1 MNGTPALLH
10 AGAAVVRRDLRLAMS
25 YRGRFFTQLLGTFF
39 SLTLFYYIS
48 RLVRVAS
55 FGSPDQYYSFAVVGL
70 IILQVLNSTLISP
83 PVSLRS
89 ELLAG
94 TFERVVISPFGPR
107 GTIAAMLV
115 YPFLYALVTGLVM
128 LVFAGIVFGVH
139 LAWAT
144 LPLAVPV
151 AVLAMLAFAPFG
163 LMLLAAVLVAKQAT
177 AGTTWIVAGI
187 SLISGLYFPVSL
199 LPGWIE
205 WLSNVQPFTPAVE
218 LLRHLLVGT
227 SLPHPAWL
235 DLVKL
240 AGFAAVL
247 LPIAMWV
254 VGQAVRV
261 SRRRGTIIEY

>member
-1 MNGTPALLH
+1 
-10 AGAAVVRRDLRLAMS
+10 
-25 YRGRFFTQLLGTFF
+25 
-39 SLTLFYYIS
+39 
-48 RLVRVAS
+48 
-55 FGSPDQYYSFAVVGL
+55 
-70 IILQVLNSTLISP
+70 
-83 PVSLRS
+83 VSLRT
-89 ELLAG
+89 ELVAG
-94 TFERVVISPFGPR
+94 TFERVVVSPFGPT
-107 GTIAAMLV
+107 GTIVAMLV

-128 LVFAGIVFGVH
+128 LVFAGVVFGVH
-139 LAWAT
+139 LEWAT

-151 AVLAMLAFAPFG
+151 AVLAMLSFAPFG
-163 LMLLAAVLVAKQAT
+163 LILLAAVLVAKQAT

-235 DLVKL
+235 DLLKL

-247 LPIAMWV
+247 VPCAIWV
-254 VGQAVRV
+254 VGAAVRA
-261 SRRRGTIIEY
+261 SRQRGTIIEY